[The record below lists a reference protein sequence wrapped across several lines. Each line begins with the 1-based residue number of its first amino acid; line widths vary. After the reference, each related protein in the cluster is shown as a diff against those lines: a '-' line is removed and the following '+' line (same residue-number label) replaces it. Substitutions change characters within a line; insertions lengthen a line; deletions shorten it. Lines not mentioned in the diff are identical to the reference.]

1 MDDTESSS
9 FGFPSSGSPQRESLL
24 YEARSTS
31 SPSLAPTIFMSSIT
45 KSFHLHFGLFLLP
58 VIAISIS
65 LFPTYPSLLF
75 TCPYQRN
82 LAPRRLSGSFAI
94 FAVPLIYSFFIL
106 FFILSSLLI
115 LSLSHTR
122 PDDTRVYVVHVQF
135 NL

>member
-94 FAVPLIYSFFIL
+94 FTVPLIYSFFIL
-106 FFILSSLLI
+106 SSFLI